1 MEEKDALIDFDLEFD
16 FNDFSPVAAAFEDE
30 EDPLAIACA
39 QKEDPS
45 FKLAVEEDRRTPQ
58 KKLEDLMRDMASHR
72 KVFLSIL
79 AFCAERQPVAA
90 VNKMCAA
97 TLENVPSVYSP
108 ANLTNLLE
116 RNEGLM
122 LVTRDGT
129 PFSELDLEPE
139 KIIENGVAYIK
150 PQKLP
155 EGFWQ
160 TTEAG
165 AYMVERNDPL
175 ARARQMLEE
184 QERYA
189 PIYARVLEMCACGQ
203 GAATQDIE
211 EEVNGD
217 SLLENPRLLAPYFL
231 DQLEKAEAV
240 EWRKRWYATD
250 LGLEVLASIV
260 ANDAEAAR

>member
-1 MEEKDALIDFDLEFD
+1 MEEKDTSIDFDLEFD
-16 FNDFSPVAAAFEDE
+16 FNDFAPVVATFEDE
-30 EDPLAIACA
+30 DDPLASACA
-39 QKEDPS
+39 QKEDSS

-58 KKLEDLMRDMASHR
+58 EKLEGLMKDMASHR

-79 AFCAERQPVAA
+79 AFCAERQPVTA
-90 VNKMCAA
+90 VNEMCAA
-97 TLENVPSVYSP
+97 VLENVPSIYSP

-116 RNEGLM
+116 RNEGLA
-122 LVTRDGT
+122 LVAQDGT

-139 KIIENGVAYIK
+139 KVIENGVAYLK

-165 AYMVERNDPL
+165 ASMVERNDPA
-175 ARARQMLEE
+175 ARVRQMLEE
-184 QERYA
+184 QERYV
-189 PIYARVLEMCACGQ
+189 PIYARVLEMCAREK

-217 SLLENPRLLAPYFL
+217 SLLENPRLLAPHFI

-250 LGLEVLASIV
+250 LGLEVLATIA
-260 ANDAEAAR
+260 ANDAETSR